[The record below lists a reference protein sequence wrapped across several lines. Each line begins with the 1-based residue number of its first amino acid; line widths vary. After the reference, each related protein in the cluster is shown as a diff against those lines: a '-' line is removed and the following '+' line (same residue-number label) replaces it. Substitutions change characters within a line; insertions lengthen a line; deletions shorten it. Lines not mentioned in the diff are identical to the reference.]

1 MATVHG
7 SRLTISQIT
16 RQINDELQQVDAVIG
31 RRLRS
36 DVDLINRLAD
46 HVAGGGK
53 RLRPALVLLAA
64 RACGGVRR
72 DHVQLAAVVEFIH
85 AATLLHDDVV
95 DDSALRRGRETAKN
109 IWGNAAS
116 VLVGDFLYSR
126 AFEMMCEI
134 GHAGALAT
142 LTRATNVIAEG
153 EVRQLVQVRRA
164 DTGEDEYLGVI
175 ERKTATLF
183 AAACRTA
190 AMIADAAP
198 PLAETLE
205 GYGLHLG
212 LSFQLT
218 DDLLDYTGAATGKTR
233 GQDLAEGKPT
243 LPFIHAHARCALEE
257 KALLRR
263 VFGRGDAT
271 GDDFERALAV
281 LETNGAFDYTRRRA
295 QDYAA
300 RARERLAP
308 LAADADGD
316 ALAAL
321 ADFVVARDH

>member
-1 MATVHG
+1 MAVHG

-16 RQINDELQQVDAVIG
+16 RQINDEVREVDALIG

-36 DVDLINRLAD
+36 DVDLIGRLAD

-53 RLRPALVLLAA
+53 RLRPMLVLLVA

-72 DHVQLAAVVEFIH
+72 DHVQLAAVIEFIH

-95 DDSALRRGRETAKN
+95 DDSALRRGRETAKH

-134 GHAGALAT
+134 GHADATAALSS
-142 LTRATNVIAEG
+142 ATNVIAEG
-153 EVRQLVQVRRA
+153 EVRQLAQVRRA
-164 DTGEDEYLGVI
+164 DTGEDDYTGVI
-175 ERKTATLF
+175 ERKTAALF

-190 AMIADAAP
+190 AMVARAAP
-198 PLAETLE
+198 PLIEALA
-205 GYGLHLG
+205 GFGLHLG
-212 LSFQLT
+212 LAFQLV
-218 DDLLDYTGAATGKTR
+218 DDLLDYTGTATGKTR

-243 LPFIHAHARCALEE
+243 LPFIHAQAHCSAEE
-257 KALLRR
+257 KTLLRG
-263 VFGRGDAT
+263 VFGRGDVA
-271 GDDFERALAV
+271 GDDFERAHAV
-281 LETNGAFDYTRRRA
+281 LEANAAFDYTRTRA
-295 QDYAA
+295 RDYAA
-300 RARERLAP
+300 RACACLAP
-308 LAADADGD
+308 LSAGADRD

-321 ADFVVARDH
+321 AEFAVARDH

>member
-1 MATVHG
+1 M
-7 SRLTISQIT
+7 
-16 RQINDELQQVDAVIG
+16 DALIE

-36 DVDLINRLAD
+36 GVGLIDRLAD

-53 RLRPALVLLAA
+53 RMRPVLVLLAA
-64 RACGGVRR
+64 RTCGGVRR
-72 DHVQLAAVVEFIH
+72 DHVQLAAVIEFIH

-95 DDSALRRGRETAKN
+95 DDSALRRGRETAKH

-134 GHAGALAT
+134 GHADATAALS
-142 LTRATNVIAEG
+142 RATNVIAEG

-164 DTGEDEYLGVI
+164 DTGEDDYIGVI

-190 AMIADAAP
+190 AMVARAAP
-198 PLAETLE
+198 PLAEALE
-205 GYGLHLG
+205 SFGLHLG
-212 LSFQLT
+212 LAFQLV

-243 LPFIHAHARCALEE
+243 LPFIHAQARCAPEE
-257 KALLRR
+257 KTLLRR
-263 VFGRGDAT
+263 VFGRGDVA

-281 LETNGAFDYTRRRA
+281 LDANAAFDYTRTRA
-295 QDYAA
+295 RDYAA
-300 RARERLAP
+300 RARACLAP
-308 LAADADGD
+308 LSAGADRD

-321 ADFVVARDH
+321 ADFAVARDH

>member
-1 MATVHG
+1 M
-7 SRLTISQIT
+7 
-16 RQINDELQQVDAVIG
+16 DAVIE

-36 DVDLINRLAD
+36 DVGLIDRLAD

-53 RLRPALVLLAA
+53 RLRPVLVLLAA

-72 DHVQLAAVVEFIH
+72 DHVQLAAVIEFIH

-95 DDSALRRGRETAKN
+95 DDSVLRRGRETAKN

-134 GHAGALAT
+134 GHADALAV
-142 LTRATNVIAEG
+142 LSRATNVIAEG

-190 AMIADAAP
+190 AMVAGAAP
-198 PLAETLE
+198 SRCEALT
-205 GYGLHLG
+205 GFGLNLG
-212 LSFQLT
+212 LAFQLV
-218 DDLLDYTGAATGKTR
+218 DDLLDYTGVATGKTR

-243 LPFIHAHARCALEE
+243 LPFIHARARCAPEQ
-257 KALLRR
+257 KALLQR
-263 VFGRGDAT
+263 VFGCGDVAD
-271 GDDFERALAV
+271 GDFEQALAV
-281 LETNGAFDYTRRRA
+281 LNAHDAFDYARA
-295 QDYAA
+295 RARDYAA
-300 RARERLAP
+300 RAREHLAP
-308 LAADADGD
+308 ISDDADGN
-316 ALAAL
+316 ALEAL
-321 ADFVVARDH
+321 TDFVVARDY